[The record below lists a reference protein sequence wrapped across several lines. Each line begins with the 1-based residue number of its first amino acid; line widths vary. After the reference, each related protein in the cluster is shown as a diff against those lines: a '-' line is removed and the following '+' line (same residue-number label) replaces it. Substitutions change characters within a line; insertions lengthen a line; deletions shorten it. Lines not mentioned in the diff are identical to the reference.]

1 MIPKLSEL
9 PTFDVQN
16 KKEIKMEYLY
26 EQVLNNITN
35 ISNTYEN
42 MLDPQYNST
51 TKQYMNEG
59 YDQPTA
65 YALSFTT
72 TLMLYLQI
80 SNINII

>member
-1 MIPKLSEL
+1 MIPKLPEL
-9 PTFDVQN
+9 PTFDIQN

-59 YDQPTA
+59 YDQTTA

>member
-35 ISNTYEN
+35 ISHTYEN

-59 YDQPTA
+59 YDQTTA

>member
-35 ISNTYEN
+35 ISHTYEN
-42 MLDPQYNST
+42 MLNPQCNST

-59 YDQPTA
+59 YDQTTA

>member
-16 KKEIKMEYLY
+16 KKEIKIEYLY
-26 EQVLNNITN
+26 EQVFNNITN
-35 ISNTYEN
+35 ISHTYEN

-59 YDQPTA
+59 YDQTTA